1 MISNNRVETTL
12 FLLQSVDGKI
22 STGDIDERDQEVDFP
37 KIKGIKEGLYQ
48 YYEFLLKT
56 DRHALITGTVLAKI
70 GVNIRNELEDH
81 KDVNM
86 IVIDRKPH
94 LTKKGV
100 NNLLKSFNKLFL
112 VTNNK
117 NHPVFDLESEK
128 ELEIIY
134 YPTNIDL
141 KDLLIKLKQNYNINR
156 VSIQSGGTLNALF
169 LKQKLIDHIS
179 LIIAPCLVGGKTT
192 STSIDGKAPRTI
204 DDLLNIKALTLKKCK
219 TLKYSYLHLYYDV
232 INDTRLD

>member
-1 MISNNRVETTL
+1 MSNNRVETTL

-70 GVNIRNELEDH
+70 GVNTHNELDDH

-100 NNLLKSFNKLFL
+100 NNLLNSFNKLYL

-117 NHPVFDLESEK
+117 NHPVFDLENEQ
-128 ELEIIY
+128 ELETIF

-141 KDLLIKLKQNYNINR
+141 GDLLIKLKQNYNINK

-179 LIIAPCLVGGKTT
+179 IIIAPCLVGGKTT
-192 STSIDGKAPRTI
+192 PTSIDGNAPRTVE
-204 DDLLNIKALTLKKCK
+204 DLLNIRALTLRQCK
-219 TLKYSYLHLYYDV
+219 TLNFSYLYLYYDV
-232 INDTRLD
+232 INDTRID